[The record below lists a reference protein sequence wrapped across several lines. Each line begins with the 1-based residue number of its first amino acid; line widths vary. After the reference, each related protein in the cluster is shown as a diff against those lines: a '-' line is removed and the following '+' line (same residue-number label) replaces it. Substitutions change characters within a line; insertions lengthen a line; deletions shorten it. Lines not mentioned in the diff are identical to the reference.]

1 MFNNGLPEITKP
13 MVANLCVKNH
23 ISRMDIESNNG
34 GDYYAKEVD
43 EQIKNQG
50 GNTSI
55 RTFFTSSNKI
65 TKIITE
71 SDFVKK
77 ILYFFISLNKIHS
90 TKGSCKIFLVLQ

>member
-1 MFNNGLPEITKP
+1 
-13 MVANLCVKNH
+13 MVANLCVKNTVS
-23 ISRMDIESNNG
+23 IMDIESNNG

-71 SDFVKK
+71 SDF
-77 ILYFFISLNKIHS
+77 FINPSKMQS
-90 TKGSCKIFLVLQ
+90 TKNLCKIF